1 MEVTDI
7 LNHKKFQDK
16 LDKLI
21 EEYFNKKLKREYEEF
36 RDWHWLEWQNRIC
49 IVYGYWNHFDWSID
63 EYHICVEDLVE
74 FSKEIIL

>member
-16 LDKLI
+16 LDELI

-36 RDWHWLEWQNRIC
+36 RDWHWLECQNRIC
-49 IVYGYWNHFDWSID
+49 IVYDYWNHFDWSID

-74 FSKEIIL
+74 FSKEKIL